1 MNMEGAG
8 RWFALAVGLVVA
20 AFAGPAAAAGRCGD
34 HPWCDTSLAAET
46 RAGLLLGALTQD
58 EKITLLGGDD
68 LIGVAGPAG
77 THTGTS
83 NGVARVE
90 LPTIYYSDGPMGV
103 RSGMATAM
111 PAPLAL
117 AATWDPSLAVKYGAT
132 VADEAKNKGN

>member
-1 MNMEGAG
+1 MLVALTATGSAG
-8 RWFALAVGLVVA
+8 
-20 AFAGPAAAAGRCGD
+20 AAGRCGS
-34 HPWCDTSLAAET
+34 HPWCDTSLSPDQ
-46 RAGLLLGALTQD
+46 RAGLLFGALTQD
-58 EKITLLGGDD
+58 EKISLLGGDD
-68 LIGVAGPAG
+68 LFGVAGQAG

-117 AATWDPSLAVKYGAT
+117 AATWDPPLAVKYGAT
-132 VADEAKNKGN
+132 